1 MQDRRPVRQ
10 NLQERGFHFACEVL
24 SLYQR
29 LSASNRVPRRLANQ
43 ILGSGTSI
51 GANLEEAQSAQ
62 SLWDLRSKYAIAL
75 KEARETRYWLRLL
88 TESRLVNPTE
98 VAFLLTETKE
108 LIAILTACVRRIHRD
123 RKRR

>member
-1 MQDRRPVRQ
+1 MEDRRPVRQ

-62 SLWDLRSKYAIAL
+62 SL
-75 KEARETRYWLRLL
+75 
-88 TESRLVNPTE
+88 
-98 VAFLLTETKE
+98 
-108 LIAILTACVRRIHRD
+108 
-123 RKRR
+123 